1 MLERDHELAVFTAA
15 VEEAR
20 QGRGSVVLVQGEAGI
35 GKSTLVAA
43 LQDRFEDRIRLLV
56 GRCDDLALPR
66 VLGPFRDLMGAV
78 GPELTAALRD
88 PVDRDA
94 VLMALQADLSSQ
106 RPASVL
112 AIEDLQWA
120 DEPTLDVLRFLVR
133 RVDRMP
139 VVLLLTYRDDELR
152 HTLGWALVGDAGYFK
167 DPITAH
173 GLTDALRDAELLAGA
188 ILDVLR
194 GIEEE
199 VAMAGYQ
206 TTRDAL
212 SADLFDVTEVIAGHQ
227 WTDAEISD
235 LLIRLSRSMS
245 AEVSALVALPTLM
258 VQPFG

>member
-1 MLERDHELAVFTAA
+1 METLLRVVGESSAELAKRLA
-15 VEEAR
+15 
-20 QGRGSVVLVQGEAGI
+20 RGSTIGDVRFFRGHAG
-35 GKSTLVAA
+35 
-43 LQDRFEDRIRLLV
+43 F
-56 GRCDDLALPR
+56 
-66 VLGPFRDLMGAV
+66 
-78 GPELTAALRD
+78 
-88 PVDRDA
+88 
-94 VLMALQADLSSQ
+94 
-106 RPASVL
+106 
-112 AIEDLQWA
+112 
-120 DEPTLDVLRFLVR
+120 VR
-133 RVDRMP
+133 RSWGR
-139 VVLLLTYRDDELR
+139 
-152 HTLGWALVGDAGYFK
+152 GWALVGDAGYFK

-245 AEVSALVALPTLM
+245 AEVSALAALPTLM